1 MVNQWRKFEHFWLVA
16 RNSRTPSRN
25 GARVT
30 ANQKR
35 RYIKSILFLS
45 CIFVVIF
52 NEKTFLNFSWSFVV
66 SLRSTS
72 VCSRL
77 FPLYNSCYAPMNIF
91 HMWCAQYKSNIIIII
106 PCMLFQL
113 KGSNHI
119 VCSSVSDNGEWTAFS
134 DVGHLSLFRLSLVC
148 RLLRLCY
155 VSAAFFFTYVDVHVC
170 SIRVNER
177 VYVFLSTPYVYVGR
191 KNAALEI
198 NLYNDERA
206 SEISWSTLEIYF
218 IFPHNRIFYSLYN
231 QHYHYYR
238 YFFLLVLGKLGF
250 IDACSEGERST
261 NSVLQKKF
269 SFNLKQTNKSVY
281 HIFGLG
287 QIIARKHTACPKDDI
302 HLGQYEANHSNKRE
316 IITSMLSSC
325 LWNLEAKTFP
335 YIPHILLISTVKYT
349 QPLYVYILDYQ
360 SHSTAYQC
368 GDSLISNRYYRHG
381 AKRSR

>member
-1 MVNQWRKFEHFWLVA
+1 MSTHVTCTCSPHEQPKSKVILYLDGIIY
-16 RNSRTPSRN
+16 RTQGCFPVMRF
-25 GARVT
+25 
-30 ANQKR
+30 
-35 RYIKSILFLS
+35 FLR
-45 CIFVVIF
+45 
-52 NEKTFLNFSWSFVV
+52 TFAL
-66 SLRSTS
+66 
-72 VCSRL
+72 
-77 FPLYNSCYAPMNIF
+77 
-91 HMWCAQYKSNIIIII
+91 
-106 PCMLFQL
+106 
-113 KGSNHI
+113 
-119 VCSSVSDNGEWTAFS
+119 
-134 DVGHLSLFRLSLVC
+134 
-148 RLLRLCY
+148 RLLNTRQWTNL
-155 VSAAFFFTYVDVHVC
+155 
-170 SIRVNER
+170 RV
-177 VYVFLSTPYVYVGR
+177 LSTPYVYVGR